1 MSFWWDVGSSGHD
14 GGDGAGVGS
23 FLPSK
28 ILFIY
33 RGRKI
38 LGGFL
43 LCRHLSGL
51 HVELGESRILLSIP
65 TTGGDE
71 PGVTVVPGTC
81 PG

>member
-1 MSFWWDVGSSGHD
+1 MGS
-14 GGDGAGVGS
+14 V
-23 FLPSK
+23 LPSK
-28 ILFIY
+28 LLFIY

-38 LGGFL
+38 FSGFL

-51 HVELGESRILLSIP
+51 HMELGERKVLLSIP